1 MEEAPQNWQMFAGL
15 AVLII
20 GLFAWL
26 RSDIRR
32 LDDRMGGVEREVTG
46 IKAEIGGLK
55 RDIEGVK
62 AEVGEVRDSLG
73 AEIREVREEVVSLKV
88 DVGFIR
94 GKLDLLERYIMRR
107 NDPAA
112 EPAE

>member
-32 LDDRMGGVEREVTG
+32 LDDRMGGVEREV
-46 IKAEIGGLK
+46 AGLK
-55 RDIEGVK
+55 V
-62 AEVGEVRDSLG
+62 EVGTLKDEVGALKDDSNF
-73 AEIREVREEVVSLKV
+73 LK
-88 DVGFIR
+88 
-94 GKLDLLERYIMRR
+94 GKLSFVEGYILRR
-107 NDPAA
+107 NDPV
-112 EPAE
+112 PAPGE